1 MRKLLRKTA
10 ILGAFVCLASAASAG
25 SAQATEPFKVAQACG
40 WYVVLGCFK
49 GYGAAER
56 RANNIG
62 ARVVDTNEYPNFRNG
77 WYCAVDGP
85 HSRRRAK
92 QLRRSWRGTVGDAYA
107 KAAC

>member
-1 MRKLLRKTA
+1 MSLSKTA
-10 ILGAFVCLASAASAG
+10 ILGAFAFLVSAAPMG
-25 SAQATEPFKVAQACG
+25 SAQATETFKVAQACG
-40 WYVVLGCFK
+40 WYVVLGCFQ

-62 ARVVDTNEYPNFRNG
+62 ATVVDTNDYPNFRNG

-85 HSRRRAK
+85 HSKRRAK
-92 QLRRSWRGTVGDAYA
+92 QLRRSWRGTVHDAYA